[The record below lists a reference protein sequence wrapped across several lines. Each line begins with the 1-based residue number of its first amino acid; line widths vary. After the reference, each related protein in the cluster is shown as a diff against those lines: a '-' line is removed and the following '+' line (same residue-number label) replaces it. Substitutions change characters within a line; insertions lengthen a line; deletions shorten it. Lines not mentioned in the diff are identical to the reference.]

1 MCGIVGYI
9 GPQEALPILLEGL
22 ERLEY
27 RGYDSA
33 GVAVLGAGGDILV
46 AKRAGRIADL
56 RQHIGGAK
64 LPGRLGIGH
73 TRWATHGRPSDENA
87 HPHFG
92 CDGRYAIVHNGIIEN
107 YAELRQELSA
117 RGHVFRSET
126 DTEVVAHLLEE
137 ASDLPLLEALR
148 QVTRRLQGSYALA
161 AISRDE
167 PGALVAAREQ
177 SPLVV
182 GVGEGEQFVASDIPA
197 ILRHTRQVLIL
208 EDGECARLTAEK
220 AEVFNRDG
228 SPSAR
233 QRLHVAWD
241 VHAAEKG
248 GHAHF
253 MIKEIL
259 EQPQVFRETT
269 RGRIDVARGKVLL
282 PEVEG
287 LGLERARRLHVVA
300 CGTSYHA
307 GLVGKALLEG
317 IARVETRTEIG
328 SEFRYQDP
336 LVEQGDV
343 LIAVSQS
350 GETADT
356 IAALREGRRR
366 GARTLAVTNVRGSSL
381 DREADAVLPTL
392 AGPEVAVASSK
403 AYTSQIL
410 TLTLLALHLAQ
421 LRGKEVTKELLQ
433 GVTELPAKADA
444 LLAQRGEIEA
454 LAGRIAEAKDIFYI
468 GRGVDFAVAL
478 EGQLKLKE
486 ISYIH
491 AEALPAGEL
500 KHGTLALIEPGVPV
514 IALCTQSRLREKTIS
529 NMTEVRARGA
539 HVIAIGQ
546 AHDEE
551 LALHADEVLRIP
563 DVAEVLS
570 PALSVLPL
578 QLLAYYAAVARGND
592 VDKPRN
598 LAKSVTVE

>member
-9 GPQEALPILLEGL
+9 GPQEALPILLDGL

-33 GVAVLGAGGDILV
+33 GVAVLGRGGDILV
-46 AKRAGRIADL
+46 QKRAGRIADL
-56 RQHIGGAK
+56 RRHIGEAEV
-64 LPGRLGIGH
+64 PGRIGIGH
-73 TRWATHGRPSDENA
+73 TRWATHGRPNDENA

-107 YAELRQELSA
+107 YAALREELTA

-137 ASDLPLLEALR
+137 AGDVPLLEALR
-148 QVTRRLQGSYALA
+148 QATRRLEGSYALA
-161 AISRDE
+161 AISRGA
-167 PGALVAAREQ
+167 PGTLVAAREQ

-182 GVGEGEQFVASDIPA
+182 GVGRGEQFLASDIPA
-197 ILRHTRQVLIL
+197 ILQHTREVLIL
-208 EDGECARLTAEK
+208 EDGDTALLTAGE
-220 AEVFNRDG
+220 AQVFGRDG
-228 SPSAR
+228 APSGR
-233 QRLHVAWD
+233 TPLHVAWD

-259 EQPQVFRETT
+259 EQPHVFRETA
-269 RGRIDVARGKVLL
+269 RGRIDVLGGRVVL
-282 PEVEG
+282 PELEG
-287 LGLERARRLHVVA
+287 LSLDTARRLHIVA

-328 SEFRYQDP
+328 SEFRYQNP
-336 LVEQGDV
+336 LVEKGDV

-392 AGPEVAVASSK
+392 AGPEIAVASSK

-410 TLTLLALHLAQ
+410 TLTMLALHVAQ
-421 LRGKEVTKELLQ
+421 LRGLAVGKGLLE
-433 GVTELPAKADA
+433 GLTELPAKADL
-444 LLAQRGEIEA
+444 LLAQRGEIEV
-454 LAGRIAEAKDIFYI
+454 LAGRIAQAKDVFYI
-468 GRGVDFAVAL
+468 GRGLDFAVAL

-486 ISYIH
+486 ISYLH

-546 AHDEE
+546 ARDEE
-551 LALHADEVLRIP
+551 LARHADEVLSIP
-563 DVAEVLS
+563 DVAEELA
-570 PALSVLPL
+570 PALAVLPL

>member
-33 GVAVLGAGGDILV
+33 GVAVLGGTGDILV
-46 AKRAGRIADL
+46 SKRAGRIADL
-56 RQHIGGAK
+56 REHIGASDV
-64 LPGRLGIGH
+64 PGRIGIGH
-73 TRWATHGRPSDENA
+73 TRWATHGRPNDENA

-107 YAELRQELSA
+107 YAELRRELMA
-117 RGHVFRSET
+117 RNHVFRSET
-126 DTEVVAHLLEE
+126 DTEVIAHLLEE
-137 ASDLPLLEALR
+137 EEGRPLLEALQR
-148 QVTRRLQGSYALA
+148 VTLHLRGSYAIA

-167 PGALVAAREQ
+167 PGTLVAAREQ
-177 SPLVV
+177 SPLVI
-182 GVGEGEQFVASDIPA
+182 GVGQGEQFIASDIPA
-197 ILRHTRQVLIL
+197 ILRHTREVLIL
-208 EDGECARLTAEK
+208 EDGDSAQLTAS
-220 AEVFNRDG
+220 AAQVFTRDG
-228 SPSAR
+228 APSTR
-233 QRLHVAWD
+233 EPLHVEWD

-248 GHAHF
+248 GHEHF

-259 EQPQVFRETT
+259 EQPQVFRETA
-269 RGRIDVARGKVLL
+269 RGRLDVEGGRVIL
-282 PEVEG
+282 PELDA
-287 LGLERARRLHVVA
+287 LGIASAHRIHIVA

-307 GLVGKALLEG
+307 GLVGKALIEG
-317 IARVETRTEIG
+317 IARIETRTEIG

-336 LVEQGDV
+336 IVEEGDL

-392 AGPEVAVASSK
+392 AGPEIAVASSK
-403 AYTSQIL
+403 AYTSQII

-421 LRGKEVTKELLQ
+421 LRGRTVRKELLQ
-433 GVTELPAKADA
+433 QVLDLPAKADV
-444 LLAQRGEIEA
+444 LLSLRGEIEA
-454 LAGRIAEAKDIFYI
+454 LAGRIAQAKDVFYI
-468 GRGVDFAVAL
+468 GRGLDYAVAL

-486 ISYIH
+486 ISYLH
-491 AEALPAGEL
+491 AEALAAGEL

-514 IALCTQSRLREKTIS
+514 VALCTQTRLREKTIS

-546 AHDEE
+546 ASDDELE
-551 LALHADEVLRIP
+551 RHADEVLRIP
-563 DVAEVLS
+563 DVAEELA

>member
-33 GVAVLGAGGDILV
+33 GVAVLGGDGDILV
-46 AKRAGRIADL
+46 SKRAGRIADL
-56 RQHIGGAK
+56 REHIGASEV
-64 LPGRLGIGH
+64 PGRIGIGH
-73 TRWATHGRPSDENA
+73 TRWATHGRPNDENA

-107 YAELRQELSA
+107 YTELRQALTA

-137 ASDLPLLEALR
+137 EKGRPLLESLQR
-148 QVTRRLQGSYALA
+148 VTRHLRGSYAIA

-167 PGALVAAREQ
+167 PGTLVAAREQ
-177 SPLVV
+177 SPLVI
-182 GVGEGEQFVASDIPA
+182 GVGRGEQFIASDIPA
-197 ILRHTRQVLIL
+197 ILRHTRDVVIL
-208 EDGECARLTAEK
+208 EDGDCAQLTAD
-220 AEVFNRDG
+220 AAQVFTRDG
-228 SPSAR
+228 SPSTR
-233 QRLHVAWD
+233 QPLHVAWD

-248 GHAHF
+248 GYEHF

-259 EQPQVFRETT
+259 EQPQVFRETA
-269 RGRIDVARGKVLL
+269 RGRLDVEGGRVIL
-282 PEVEG
+282 PEIDE
-287 LGLERARRLHVVA
+287 LDMASARKLHIVA

-307 GLVGKALLEG
+307 GLVGKALIEG
-317 IARVETRTEIG
+317 IARIETRTEIG

-336 LVEQGDV
+336 LVEEGDI

-392 AGPEVAVASSK
+392 AGPEIAVASSK

-421 LRGKEVTKELLQ
+421 KRGRTVRRELLQ
-433 GVTELPAKADA
+433 QVVDLPAKADV
-444 LLAQRGEIEA
+444 LLSLRGEIEA
-454 LAGRIAEAKDIFYI
+454 LAGRIAQAKDIFYI
-468 GRGVDFAVAL
+468 GRGLDYAVAL

-486 ISYIH
+486 ISYLH
-491 AEALPAGEL
+491 AEALAAGEL

-514 IALCTQSRLREKTIS
+514 IALCTQTRLREKTIS

-539 HVIAIGQ
+539 HVVAIGQ

-551 LALHADEVLRIP
+551 LERHADEVLRIP
-563 DVAEVLS
+563 DVAEELA

>member
-1 MCGIVGYI
+1 MCGIVGYV
-9 GPQEALPILLEGL
+9 GSEEALPILLEGL

-33 GVAVLGAGGDILV
+33 GVAVLGGEGEILV
-46 AKRAGRIADL
+46 SKRAGRIVDL
-56 RQHIGGAK
+56 RRHIGDGVV
-64 LPGRLGIGH
+64 PGSIGIGH
-73 TRWATHGRPSDENA
+73 TRWATHGRPNDENA

-107 YAELRQELSA
+107 YAQLREELSA

-137 ASDLPLLEALR
+137 EGDRRLLEALMR
-148 QVTRRLQGSYALA
+148 VTDHLHGSYALA

-167 PGALVAAREQ
+167 PGTLVVAREQ

-182 GVGEGEQFVASDIPA
+182 GVGRGEQFVASDIPA
-197 ILRHTRQVLIL
+197 ILRHTREILIL
-208 EDGECARLTAEK
+208 EDGDCAQLTAGA
-220 AEVFNRDG
+220 AEVFRHDG
-228 SPSAR
+228 TPVEREA
-233 QRLHVAWD
+233 LHVEWD
-241 VHAAEKG
+241 VAAAEKG
-248 GHAHF
+248 GHDHF

-259 EQPQVFRETT
+259 EQPHVFRETT
-269 RGRIDVARGKVLL
+269 RGRIDVTAGRVRL
-282 PEVEG
+282 PELDG
-287 LGLERARRLHVVA
+287 LDLATVRRLHIVA

-307 GLVGKALLEG
+307 GLVGRALLEG
-317 IARVETRTEIG
+317 IARVETRSEIG
-328 SEFRYQDP
+328 SEFRYQNP
-336 LVEQGDV
+336 LVEAGDL

-366 GARTLAVTNVRGSSL
+366 GAKTIAVTNVRGSSL

-392 AGPEVAVASSK
+392 AGPEIAVASSK

-410 TLTLLALHLAQ
+410 TLTLLALHMAQ
-421 LRGKEVTKELLQ
+421 LRGREVRAGLLEELM
-433 GVTELPAKADA
+433 ELPAKAD
-444 LLAQRGEIEA
+444 LLLSLRGEIEA
-454 LAGRIAEAKDIFYI
+454 LAGRIAQAKDIFYI
-468 GRGVDFAVAL
+468 GRGLDYAVAL

-486 ISYIH
+486 ISYLH

-514 IALCTQSRLREKTIS
+514 IALCTQQRLREKTIG

-546 AHDEE
+546 AGDVE
-551 LALHADEVLRIP
+551 LERHADEVLSIP
-563 DVAEVLS
+563 DVAEEIA
-570 PALSVLPL
+570 PALTVLPL